1 MKKRI
6 AAAGRDGTPKKG
18 RKGARKCP
26 CCGCAPCACD
36 KSCLC
41 QELKGEIPDE
51 DAEDAGL
58 EDDLRFSFIR
68 YGEQSVW

>member
-6 AAAGRDGTPKKG
+6 AAAGRGGSAKKG
-18 RKGARKCP
+18 RKAARKCP

-36 KSCLC
+36 KSSLC
-41 QELKGEIPDE
+41 QELKGEMADDDSG
-51 DAEDAGL
+51 DAAF
-58 EDDLRFSFIR
+58 EDDLRFSFVR